1 MATNYTDY
9 IANIDFTANITK
21 NIADIAEY
29 NKALQGERSTV
40 LKTANPSLGKIY
52 FQSTGEPCNKNTDQ
66 FKKYIADIKKLTDSA
81 KISLTMKDTSLPF
94 STYANYFTDS
104 VKPTRYSLIGSHKD
118 WSSIYESANAD
129 LSKITDPN
137 VEASKLEQNSCVPVT
152 LIVMETDG
160 SNKLETQFVTVADLE
175 KIPPERY
182 LGGIK
187 PVKDKPLVNEG
198 FADINAVYA
207 KMDAGQKVFVGSL
220 GVLGLYF
227 LFKLMYKPLGGR

>member
-66 FKKYIADIKKLTDSA
+66 FKKYIADMSNSRVPWW
-81 KISLTMKDTSLPF
+81 ISQNDTSLPF
-94 STYANYFTDS
+94 STYKNYFTNS
-104 VKPTRYSLIGSHKD
+104 VKPTRYSVSDAYNFGY
-118 WSSIYESANAD
+118 SIYDSANAD

-137 VEASKLEQNSCVPVT
+137 VEASKPEQNSCVPVT
-152 LIVMETDG
+152 LQVMDTNG
-160 SNKLETQFVTVADLE
+160 FRKLETQFVTVADLE
-175 KIPPERY
+175 KIPYSRY
-182 LGGIK
+182 LGGIN
-187 PVKDKPLVNEG
+187 PVKDKPPVNEG